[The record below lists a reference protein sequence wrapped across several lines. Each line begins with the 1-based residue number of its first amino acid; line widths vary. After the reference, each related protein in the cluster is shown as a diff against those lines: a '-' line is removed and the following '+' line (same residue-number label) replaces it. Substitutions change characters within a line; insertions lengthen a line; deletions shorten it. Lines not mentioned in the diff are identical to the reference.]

1 MNFDNYKN
9 KLIYPVKVNFTVYV
23 YYDKVNKQEV
33 THPIPQCNENL
44 VLLNK
49 IVDDGYRL
57 AQDAFNNES
66 AAINQQFITDLFE
79 DCGVPDNTLTRYIYG
94 IAYQE
99 GHSGGFSEIANSFY
113 DLIEIYDVAEK
124 FFKTAKG

>member
-1 MNFDNYKN
+1 MKYGNYKN
-9 KLIYPVKVNFTVYV
+9 KLQYPIKENFTVYV
-23 YYDKVNKQEV
+23 YYDKAKKEEV
-33 THPIPQCNENL
+33 TLPYPAKDENL
-44 VLLNK
+44 VFLNK

-66 AAINQQFITDLFE
+66 AAINEQFITDLFN

-99 GHSGGFSEIANSFY
+99 GHYGGFSEIANSFY

-124 FFKTAKG
+124 FFKTAEG